1 MLRSV
6 GRGPMALAIG
16 GGVFVLAVA
25 FFSRVG
31 AAVEPQRSAAP
42 APRSV
47 SMLGTGQPA
56 PARRQAPASRAPMVD
71 YAREVEPIL
80 SENCLECHSQDKRKG
95 GLSLANYG
103 DVLEGGKDGA
113 VVRPGNGAGSMM
125 IARVKGELGDR
136 MPLDELPLSDQ
147 QIDTLR

>member
-16 GGVFVLAVA
+16 GGVFMLAVA

-47 SMLGTGQPA
+47 SMPAPAPDFAPAALRRGGPDFAPAGLRRGGQPA

-71 YAREVEPIL
+71 YAREVEP
-80 SENCLECHSQDKRKG
+80 
-95 GLSLANYG
+95 
-103 DVLEGGKDGA
+103 
-113 VVRPGNGAGSMM
+113 
-125 IARVKGELGDR
+125 
-136 MPLDELPLSDQ
+136 
-147 QIDTLR
+147 